1 MKMVNIPNT
10 LTIARI
16 VVIFIV
22 LILANIVEP
31 EVWPY
36 LDDPTSQALKM
47 TAFILAIL
55 AALTDFFDGYL
66 ARKYNQVTD
75 FGKLIDPLAD
85 KIFVA
90 ALMLMMVEFLLIP
103 AWIAVIVISRE
114 FLVTGLR
121 MLAVQKGVVISADSW
136 GKAKTVLQM
145 VILLIGGASWI
156 GIFNLQT
163 DILVFGGFPT
173 VQLVANGV
181 TRTCRIVDGHF
192 CLSLWFIWKA
202 FLIGMVL
209 VTVYSGMGYFAKFKD
224 LFASDKKAS

>member
-1 MKMVNIPNT
+1 MKMGNIPNT
-10 LTIARI
+10 LTVARI

-31 EVWPY
+31 KVWPY
-36 LDDPTSQALKM
+36 LEDSSIQALKI
-47 TAFILAIL
+47 TAFVLAIL

-121 MLAVQKGVVISADSW
+121 MLAVQKNVVISADSW

-156 GIFNLQT
+156 GIYNLQT
-163 DILVFGGFPT
+163 DILVFGGAPA
-173 VQLVANGV
+173 VQLAANGV
-181 TRTCRIVDGHF
+181 TRTFRIVDGHF
-192 CLSLWFIWKA
+192 CLSLWFIWKT
-202 FLIGMVL
+202 FLLGMVA
-209 VTVYSGMGYFAKFKD
+209 VTVYSGFGYFAKFKD
-224 LFASDKKAS
+224 LFTSEEKDS

>member
-1 MKMVNIPNT
+1 MKKMMNLPNT
-10 LTIARI
+10 LTVARI

-31 EVWPY
+31 TVWPY
-36 LDDPTSQALKM
+36 FKDSTINVIKII
-47 TAFILAIL
+47 TFVLAVL

-75 FGKLIDPLAD
+75 FGKLVDPLAD

-121 MLAVQKGVVISADSW
+121 MLAVQKSVVISADSW

-145 VILLIGGASWI
+145 AILLIGGASWI
-156 GIFNLQT
+156 GLYNLQT
-163 DILVFGGFPT
+163 DILVFGGTPA
-173 VQLVANGV
+173 VQLLANGV
-181 TRTCRIVDGHF
+181 TRTCRMVDGHF
-192 CLSLWFIWKA
+192 CLSLWFVWKA
-202 FLIGMVL
+202 FLLGMVI
-209 VTVYSGMGYFAKFKD
+209 VTVYSGFGYFAKFKD
-224 LFASDKKAS
+224 LFTSSPKS